1 MLQGQISWFEI
12 PVEDLDRAITF
23 YTNVLVIKIEK
34 NKFLKQEYGVFNR
47 DINTI
52 KGALVKKEN
61 HQAGSGIVLFFYVID
76 LSESLKNVEQFGGK
90 VLIEKTLLK
99 QQTEEGFLAIKQNLI
114 DNNIGYYAEFIDCEG
129 NKICLY
135 SNS

>member
-1 MLQGQISWFEI
+1 
-12 PVEDLDRAITF
+12 
-23 YTNVLVIKIEK
+23 
-34 NKFLKQEYGVFNR
+34 
-47 DINTI
+47 
-52 KGALVKKEN
+52 
-61 HQAGSGIVLFFYVID
+61 LFFYVID
-76 LSESLKNVEQFGGK
+76 LSESLKNVEQYGGK

-114 DNNIGYYAEFIDCEG
+114 DDNIGYYAEFIDCEG